1 MKSFLITLLLT
12 IICVASNA
20 QERLKPGAIYEQG
33 DEIFAPRVG
42 YKGVIPDGWFGTLPQ
57 EEEVF
62 LLIPVGNAEG
72 YMFINANPMDLNQLR
87 KEWNNSLSLTD
98 ELVITLK
105 GDPEMNGKRMT
116 GDFEVIG
123 SQKPYQAYA
132 VSIDGGH
139 GWTLSVALLC
149 PVEKFNDFKKSFDQ
163 LLASSVVEEP
173 SLGSI
178 YGDFNWAEFLQN
190 KYLMSYMSSTQFK
203 EQDELWL
210 CADGSF
216 RSKIKSKGK
225 LVVDKSP
232 YKGRRKGTWSAEG
245 IGEQGKLM
253 LSSSKGESV
262 ALVMEIKDD
271 KIFINGSRFFA
282 LENNECK

>member
-12 IICVASNA
+12 IICLASNA

-105 GDPEMNGKRMT
+105 GDPEMNGNRMT

-123 SQKPYQAYA
+123 SQKPYQAHA

-203 EQDELWL
+203 EQD
-210 CADGSF
+210 
-216 RSKIKSKGK
+216 
-225 LVVDKSP
+225 
-232 YKGRRKGTWSAEG
+232 
-245 IGEQGKLM
+245 
-253 LSSSKGESV
+253 
-262 ALVMEIKDD
+262 
-271 KIFINGSRFFA
+271 
-282 LENNECK
+282 